1 MTDKENIIL
10 LNRQISA
17 IQNELK
23 YLKNSINTVSGSVGN
38 VDNNLKYIMTLF
50 LPYLPLVGIVNEPII
65 DGVGITTIA
74 IERLNYRIKDGDKLK
89 LVNYES
95 GTTFD
100 LTVSADGGVGD
111 GSIQIATFTPS
122 ENIMN
127 NNFIFFSMVR
137 DTAQKLEIEH

>member
-10 LNRQISA
+10 LNRQIAA

-23 YLKNSINTVSGSVGN
+23 YVKNSINTVSGTAGN
-38 VDNNLKYIMTLF
+38 IDNNLKYIMTLF

-74 IERLNYRIKDGDKLK
+74 IERLNYRIKNGDKLK

-100 LTVSADGGVGD
+100 LIVSADGGVGD